1 MVLIHHTYVHNT
13 LVGVMPHILVAQHV
27 QQQPN
32 VLMASFA
39 LRIYHAIVIL
49 QFRRLL
55 FHPHQRLNRTSS
67 VVGLWQMQLT
77 TVGNHAHAVIVIVV
91 LE

>member
-1 MVLIHHTYVHNT
+1 
-13 LVGVMPHILVAQHV
+13 MPHTLVAQHA
-27 QQQPN
+27 QQQTN

-49 QFRRLL
+49 RFRRLL
-55 FHPHQRLNRTSS
+55 FHPRQRLSRTSS
-67 VVGLWQMQLT
+67 VADLWQMQLT

>member
-1 MVLIHHTYVHNT
+1 MYT
-13 LVGVMPHILVAQHV
+13 LVGVMQHILVAQHV
-27 QQQPN
+27 QQQPS
-32 VLMASFA
+32 VPMASFA

-49 QFRRLL
+49 RFRRLL
-55 FHPHQRLNRTSS
+55 FHPRQRPSRTSS
-67 VVGLWQMQLT
+67 VAGLWQMQQT